1 MINIYRS
8 CYFKLSALL
17 LLLLL
22 SVKLNAAT
30 YYVSSS
36 GDDSRS
42 AQTAQNINT
51 PWKTLSRVSQIS
63 SSLQPGDQI
72 LFKRGEVFTG
82 TLTISASGSA
92 GNPIVFGA
100 YGDGNLPEITGFV
113 TLSGWQLKSGNV
125 WEATV
130 PGGLSYLNTVTVNGA
145 AKTVGRYPNVTAANQ
160 GYLTYDSFNT
170 NVSITDSKL
179 AGQNWTGGQIVMRKT
194 RWIIDRS
201 EISSQNGTTINY
213 NSASGY
219 WGAKGYGYF
228 IQNHPS
234 ALDIEGEWYYK
245 NGKLGIYKRFS
256 KHQHK

>member
-1 MINIYRS
+1 MENIYSRFS
-8 CYFKLSALL
+8 SKIFLSLSFLFLWSFKLSAT
-17 LLLLL
+17 
-22 SVKLNAAT
+22 T

-42 AQTAQNINT
+42 LQTAQNINT
-51 PWKTLSRVSQIS
+51 PWKTLAHVSQVS
-63 SSLQPGDQI
+63 SNFQPGDQI
-72 LFKRGEVFTG
+72 LFKRGEVFLG
-82 TLTISASGSA
+82 TLAINASGSS

-100 YGDGNLPEITGFV
+100 YGDGNLPEITGF
-113 TLSGWQLKSGNV
+113 TNLTGWQQKSGSI

-130 PGGLSYLNTVTVNGA
+130 PGGLSYLNTVVINGA
-145 AKTVGRYPNVTAANQ
+145 AKAVGRYPNITAANQ
-160 GYLTYDSFNT
+160 GYLTYDNFNT
-170 NVSITDSKL
+170 NTSITDSKL

-219 WGAKGYGYF
+219 GGAKGYGYF

-234 ALDIEGEWYYK
+234 TLDIEGEWYYQ
-245 NGKLGIYKRFS
+245 NGKLGIYAGS
-256 KHQHK
+256 